1 MKLEAVIRSIKASS
15 WKNTNDVGVT
25 DENGH
30 FRYLATITYYPEV
43 IEFDVVGVCT
53 YSFLQSDF
61 STRRQMVAHV
71 KRFVAGWI
79 LLNQKWC
86 NWAITDAN
94 GTPAINFCVDGRE
107 PFWVCDSWAKALIEN
122 SDDAGEVLIE
132 AVNIAISACVDPN
145 VVDYSGV
152 CLDCRE
158 VVAGVWQHDKAE
170 VCPCCDGN
178 RVFNTFRIAYA
189 HMDGKLSALVSK

>member
-25 DENGH
+25 DEDGH

-86 NWAITDAN
+86 NWAITDSKAR
-94 GTPAINFCVDGRE
+94 PVMNFSVDGKE
-107 PFWVCDSWAKALIEN
+107 PFFICDSWVDAFGVFATKPVVKTVTSEPCN
-122 SDDAGEVLIE
+122 DCGCDKCETCFDDEDGIWLCEE
-132 AVNIAISACVDPN
+132 CYFGRESERNWFDPL
-145 VVDYSGV
+145 DGASTEGV
-152 CLDCRE
+152 P
-158 VVAGVWQHDKAE
+158 G
-170 VCPCCDGN
+170 
-178 RVFNTFRIAYA
+178 F
-189 HMDGKLSALVSK
+189 